1 MGLRW
6 TIDQVAS
13 CPSTN
18 VELVRRAR
26 AGEVTPPYALIALE
40 QTAGLGRNG
49 RRWVTPARGAITMS
63 ALVRPVIPADKLG
76 LFPLFAAL
84 AVCRVLN
91 RAGFPAVAKWPND
104 VLLPA
109 ATPAEGFG
117 NYRKVGGILCQAVP
131 EAGLVVGIGINVS
144 QTAEELPVPT
154 ATSLALYG
162 PVPDS
167 AALRVSIL
175 EELSNVLE
183 QWENGGENELRAEF
197 EKHCITMG
205 QQVSVQHDDAAPA
218 ITGTGCHIADDGG
231 LVISTS
237 DGEKTTIHAGDVW
250 LRAAS

>member
-1 MGLRW
+1 MALAW
-6 TIDQVAS
+6 TIEQVAT

-18 VELVRRAR
+18 VELVRRAK
-26 AGEVTPPYALIALE
+26 AGEAEPPYALIALE

-49 RRWVTPARGAITMS
+49 RSWVTPPRGAITMS
-63 ALVRPVIPADKLG
+63 ALVRPDIPTERVG

-109 ATPAEGFG
+109 AEPIEGFG

-131 EAGLVVGIGINVS
+131 GSGIVVGMGINVT
-144 QTAEELPVPT
+144 QTLDELPVPT

-167 AALRVSIL
+167 GALRIAIL
-175 EELSNVLE
+175 EELAKVLSE
-183 QWENGGENELRAEF
+183 WETNGDGELRSEF
-197 EKHCITMG
+197 ANLCVTIG
-205 QQVSVQHDDAAPA
+205 QQVSVQHDAEPA
-218 ITGTGCHIADDGG
+218 IVGTGHSIADDGG
-231 LVISTS
+231 LVLANA
-237 DGEKTTIHAGDVW
+237 DGKSETIHAGDVW
-250 LRAAS
+250 LRVAS